1 MKFNIKSLEEKF
13 TKINDISQNIKQ
25 SINNYDNKKKIETIV
40 YTVLLILNYDFNIKK
55 KEYLDLISQF
65 SPAYLEGSE
74 WYFGEDYTYEHFWDE
89 VDIDSKY
96 KFYTF
101 LFIMNYFY
109 QKVQ

>member
-13 TKINDISQNIKQ
+13 NNISNESKKLNN
-25 SINNYDNKKKIETIV
+25 INNKKTIETII

-55 KEYLDLISQF
+55 KVYLDLISQF

-74 WYFGEDYTYEHFWDE
+74 WYIGEDYTYEHFWDNVE
-89 VDIDSKY
+89 QDSKF

-101 LFIMNYFY
+101 LFIMNYLY

>member
-55 KEYLDLISQF
+55 KEYLNLISQF

-74 WYFGEDYTYEHFWDE
+74 WYIGEDYTYENFWDE
-89 VDIDSKY
+89 VDHDSKF

-101 LFIMNYFY
+101 LFIMNHLY

>member
-1 MKFNIKSLEEKF
+1 MKFNIKSLEEK
-13 TKINDISQNIKQ
+13 INNISNESKNISQKLNNIK
-25 SINNYDNKKKIETIV
+25 NKKTIETIV

-74 WYFGEDYTYEHFWDE
+74 WYIGEDYTYENFWDE
-89 VDIDSKY
+89 VDHDSKF

-101 LFIMNYFY
+101 LFIMNHLY

>member
-13 TKINDISQNIKQ
+13 NNISNESKKLNN
-25 SINNYDNKKKIETIV
+25 INNKKTIETII

-74 WYFGEDYTYEHFWDE
+74 WYIGEDYTYEHFWDN
-89 VDIDSKY
+89 VDHDSKF

-101 LFIMNYFY
+101 LFIMNYLY

>member
-55 KEYLDLISQF
+55 KEYLNLISQF
-65 SPAYLEGSE
+65 SPAYLSGSE
-74 WYFGEDYTYEHFWDE
+74 WYIGEDYTYEHFWDN
-89 VDIDSKY
+89 VDDDSKF

-101 LFIMNYFY
+101 LFIMNYLY
-109 QKVQ
+109 QKIQ